1 MTTLE
6 DDSTTYHRDLL
17 HIFRHGRDTFPK
29 SWGMLSTSSEPQETG
44 REKGKVGGGVG
55 RVRNPGAS
63 ARTVYVA
70 TSVAAG
76 V

>member
-1 MTTLE
+1 MTTSE
-6 DDSTTYHRDLL
+6 DDSTTYHRDSLYV
-17 HIFRHGRDTFPK
+17 FRHGRDTFPK
-29 SWGMLSTSSEPQETG
+29 SWKTLSTSSEAQEMG
-44 REKGKVGGGVG
+44 RKKGRVGGGVG